1 MRQTSNLGLALYDT
15 TDKMN
20 ITGAENSLNH
30 NMELLDAE
38 LVKKMA
44 APESGTAGQVLTKTE
59 GGYAWQDAPA
69 GGINDEATEAGST
82 WSSCCPFCWTTG

>member
-30 NMELLDAE
+30 NMALLDAE
-38 LVKKMA
+38 VAKKMSA
-44 APESGTAGQVLTKTE
+44 VPKSPIRARAMTHTAEKAIKPNRFRLR
-59 GGYAWQDAPA
+59 
-69 GGINDEATEAGST
+69 
-82 WSSCCPFCWTTG
+82 